1 MAKPRPSLDTLG
13 QLIVERRGS
22 TGVRAAAREIGI
34 SSATLSR
41 VENGHLPDLQNFGLI
56 CRWLGIDPNQILGF
70 TSSTESGAET
80 IRASVH
86 FRKKNTTSRQ
96 TAAALAKMIL
106 HVQRAL
112 AAQAETRE

>member
-1 MAKPRPSLDTLG
+1 MAKPKPSLETLG
-13 QLIVERRGS
+13 QLIVEKRGS
-22 TGVRAAAREIGI
+22 MGVRAAAKEIGI

-41 VENGHLPDLQNFGLI
+41 VENGYLPDLQNFGLI
-56 CRWLGIDPNQILGF
+56 CQWLGVDPNRILGF
-70 TSSTESGAET
+70 APPKDVGDDA

-86 FRKKNTTSRQ
+86 FRKEKTTSPE

-112 AAQAETRE
+112 AAQDQD